1 MSHHSNEIMIPLEM
15 ASQIQQVPIPV
26 PFIPPMEQ
34 QHSPV
39 TYEAV
44 TDHQPIPVV
53 DPVTKEVVTI
63 VGRDFNQNQMPNVRM
78 TIEPEIIQQQQHPSQ
93 IQIESI
99 SFQQNIIEENKIEE
113 VSIQLEPGA
122 VQIETPSINSNH
134 VVVDEAPPVIPNIPD
149 GTMVHTTI
157 TKSMSWT
164 NHHQQQQQHHNH
176 HKPNQHQQH
185 QHNYNKKSTA
195 SVAVTATPTPS
206 NGKSFTPSTKHQQTA
221 STTTTPSPQ
230 VKNHGAMKT
239 PSSPVG
245 VQNNSSTKGTTTSTS
260 TASATAIP
268 QQLQE
273 PKKPHKS
280 QGPLV
285 FTPPITNP
293 QPQNSNA
300 QQSWASLFNA
310 SPAAPT
316 NYTTTSTTPVVPP
329 TQNNVNNNSSS
340 GSSNNNNHPALPT
353 TIPQQTSANNAT
365 TTTTTPIPTKPV
377 AKVAPYESG
386 AVSQPSPVV
395 SQNQP
400 QTLNNHTSS
409 SFSTNP
415 GALSYSAASTQSLS
429 PAYSGGGAQ
438 NNHMKPKPHNS
449 VASTINNKS
458 AASSTTTTTTV
469 NNKNQSSNF
478 CGDEWSIKLAK
489 FLTKYK
495 TDFNAVSLKPR
506 GLMNKSNYCY
516 INSILQALIGCPPFY
531 NLLKNLPKQP
541 TALQTEVKTPTL
553 NAM

>member
-15 ASQIQQVPIPV
+15 AAQMQPIPV
-26 PFIPPMEQ
+26 PFIPPMES

-39 TYEAV
+39 TYEPIAE
-44 TDHQPIPVV
+44 HQAIPVV

-63 VGRDFNQNQMPNVRM
+63 VGRDFNQNQMPNVRLN
-78 TIEPEIIQQQQHPSQ
+78 IETEQHPPQ
-93 IQIESI
+93 IPIESI
-99 SFQQNIIEENKIEE
+99 SFQQNIIEENMIEE
-113 VSIQLEPGA
+113 VSTQLENAA
-122 VQIETPSINSNH
+122 VQIESTSIPHSNH
-134 VVVDEAPPVIPNIPD
+134 VDEIPVIPNIPD

-164 NHHQQQQQHHNH
+164 NQQQQHNNHHQQQHQSHQHH
-176 HKPNQHQQH
+176 
-185 QHNYNKKSTA
+185 YNKKSTA

-206 NGKSFTPSTKHQQTA
+206 NGKTFTPSIKQQTA

-245 VQNNSSTKGTTTSTS
+245 VQSSSSTNKGTTTSTS

-273 PKKPHKS
+273 PKKTNKS
-280 QGPLV
+280 QGPLF
-285 FTPPITNP
+285 FTPPITNT
-293 QPQNSNA
+293 QPQNNNPTP
-300 QQSWASLFNA
+300 SWASLFM
-310 SPAAPT
+310 SSTTTT
-316 NYTTTSTTPVVPP
+316 NYTTSSSSPVVPP
-329 TQNNVNNNSSS
+329 TQTQNNVSSSS
-340 GSSNNNNHPALPT
+340 GSSSNNNTNINNPALPAT
-353 TIPQQTSANNAT
+353 SPQQQTSANNA
-365 TTTTTPIPTKPV
+365 TTTTPIPTKPV

-395 SQNQP
+395 PQTQP
-400 QTLNNHTSS
+400 QTISNNTTNS

-415 GALSYSAASTQSLS
+415 GALSYSAASAQSLS
-429 PAYSGGGAQ
+429 PAYCGGCAQ
-438 NNHMKPKPHNS
+438 SNNHNVKSKPQNS
-449 VASTINNKS
+449 VGSTVNNK
-458 AASSTTTTTTV
+458 AATITTTTTNNTPTTTV
-469 NNKNQSSNF
+469 SHKNQTSNVF
-478 CGDEWSIKLAK
+478 GDEWSIKLAK

-495 TDFNAVSLKPR
+495 PDYNAISLKPR
-506 GLMNKSNYCY
+506 GMMNKSNYCY